1 MWEKAWAVEKKREHP
16 SIYLQ
21 SAAVDWNAELL
32 STISEENTTNPT
44 LLKTVKW
51 KNQDKEEHEQD
62 LKY

>member
-32 STISEENTTNPT
+32 STINEENTTNLHT
-44 LLKTVKW
+44 
-51 KNQDKEEHEQD
+51 
-62 LKY
+62 